1 MCAIY
6 KKELRAYL
14 TSMTGYIFM
23 AVLLAV
29 TSLYYV
35 ASCLVGGYPVFG
47 AILSSVYFVLLIIVP
62 VLTMRSMAEE
72 KRQKTDQLLMTAP
85 VSLLK
90 IVLGKYMA
98 MVTIFLISMA
108 ILCLYPLILLQLG
121 SVS

>member
-35 ASCLVGGYPVFG
+35 CLLYTSHFQG
-47 AILSSVYFVLLIIVP
+47 
-62 VLTMRSMAEE
+62 E
-72 KRQKTDQLLMTAP
+72 KKGEH
-85 VSLLK
+85 K
-90 IVLGKYMA
+90 
-98 MVTIFLISMA
+98 
-108 ILCLYPLILLQLG
+108 LCQIR
-121 SVS
+121 

>member
-35 ASCLVGGYPVFG
+35 ANCLVGGYPVFG

-85 VSLLK
+85 VSLWK
-90 IVLGKYMA
+90 IVLSHCPWRIQQSWATPYLA
-98 MVTIFLISMA
+98 QPVW
-108 ILCLYPLILLQLG
+108 PLDCFCQQ
-121 SVS
+121 

>member
-35 ASCLVGGYPVFG
+35 ANCLVGGYPVFG
-47 AILSSVYFVLLIIVP
+47 AVLSSVYFVMLIIGESANFMEHLFIKELVET
-62 VLTMRSMAEE
+62 VIS
-72 KRQKTDQLLMTAP
+72 
-85 VSLLK
+85 VI
-90 IVLGKYMA
+90 IVLLVVKIQWQRN
-98 MVTIFLISMA
+98 TK
-108 ILCLYPLILLQLG
+108 
-121 SVS
+121 

>member
-35 ASCLVGGYPVFG
+35 ANCLVGGYPG
-47 AILSSVYFVLLIIVP
+47 L
-62 VLTMRSMAEE
+62 RSC
-72 KRQKTDQLLMTAP
+72 
-85 VSLLK
+85 SLL
-90 IVLGKYMA
+90 
-98 MVTIFLISMA
+98 
-108 ILCLYPLILLQLG
+108 CLFCTADYCAG
-121 SVS
+121 SDHAEYG